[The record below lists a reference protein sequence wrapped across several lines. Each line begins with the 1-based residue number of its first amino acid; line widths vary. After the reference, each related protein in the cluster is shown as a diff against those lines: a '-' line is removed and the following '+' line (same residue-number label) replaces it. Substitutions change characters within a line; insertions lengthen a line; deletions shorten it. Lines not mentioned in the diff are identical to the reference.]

1 MNSTKGG
8 KASTRKQA
16 KVNFLKSDG
25 QLAESVFD
33 MHTPKKELGQDMAH
47 RFVAQQLIAGFVDQ
61 DDGDNTCES
70 HAGELLIC
78 YERERDGV
86 FGCNKC
92 VFENKMENPVFCS
105 FQAKKTK
112 QRLDAKYKEFSQRLN
127 EVHALEPN
135 QISQKIQRQL
145 STFFETQHLL
155 LHEIEK
161 QVFAQVLSSDSLT
174 NLKQVIE
181 QLHTRLNNPEVDGL
195 TNAKKILEDK
205 IQK

>member
-1 MNSTKGG
+1 M
-8 KASTRKQA
+8 
-16 KVNFLKSDG
+16 
-25 QLAESVFD
+25 
-33 MHTPKKELGQDMAH
+33 
-47 RFVAQQLIAGFVDQ
+47 
-61 DDGDNTCES
+61 
-70 HAGELLIC
+70 
-78 YERERDGV
+78 
-86 FGCNKC
+86 
-92 VFENKMENPVFCS
+92 
-105 FQAKKTK
+105 
-112 QRLDAKYKEFSQRLN
+112 
-127 EVHALEPN
+127 HALEPN